1 MGKLTQLAR
10 LLGAVKKA
18 RPTYKAFG
26 LSGKRAERL
35 RDMLNARRRAPMVH
49 KLPAMDPDRVK
60 ALFHKKF
67 PDDPGEAARQADKW
81 ISDARQRVRVTGGTS
96 GQREILRDAAA
107 DEYRYLATPH
117 GGRKFSAGGTY
128 YPEGSEHVAERG
140 LEDLLAY
147 RGEAGWFPYAS
158 VRGPQGTGL
167 GRHES
172 FHLIGDQMYIDPEL
186 RKSMPLLWRGVH
198 AMKAKV
204 KGVTGLS
211 GSLLEELG
219 ANLAEVPRGGARA
232 LRHPLSRGVVGGQP
246 SLEKAERLL
255 TMTGVGPYKNHWP
268 SIYSDRWLDRRNKYS
283 DPRALARGNWGVD
296 KAAERAHRLVTI
308 GREKVIPA
316 AVLGAAAGV
325 GHGIG
330 KVVGPLVRGSE
341 EVAEPDVLPTD
352 QGHWRGRPWMWN
364 FER

>member
-1 MGKLTQLAR
+1 MGKAGNLLE
-10 LLGAVKKA
+10 LLGAGKKA
-18 RPTYKAFG
+18 YKAFG
-26 LSGKRAERL
+26 LSGKKAERV
-35 RDMLNARRRAPMVH
+35 RDMIKARRKAPMVH
-49 KLPAMDPDRVK
+49 GLPVMDPDGVK

-67 PDDPGEAARQADKW
+67 PNDPSEAARQADKW
-81 ISDARQRVRVTGGTS
+81 ISDTRQRVRVTGGTS

-107 DEYRYLATPH
+107 DEYRYLAAPNKR
-117 GGRKFSAGGTY
+117 RKFSAGGTH
-128 YPEGSEHVAERG
+128 YPRGTEHVEERG
-140 LEDLLAY
+140 FEDLLAY

-158 VRGPQGTGL
+158 VRGLQGTGV

-172 FHLIGDQMYIDPEL
+172 FHLIGDQMYKDPEL
-186 RKSMPLLWRGVH
+186 RKSMPLLWRGAH
-198 AMKAKV
+198 AMQAKG
-204 KGVTGLS
+204 KGVAGLS

-219 ANLAEVPRGGARA
+219 ARLAEVPRGGVRA
-232 LRHPLSRGVVGGQP
+232 GRHPLSRDVVGGQP

-255 TMTGVGPYKNHWP
+255 TMTGVGPYKNDWP
-268 SIYSDRWLDRRNKYS
+268 SIYSDIWLNHRNMQTG

-296 KAAERAHRLVTI
+296 KSAERAHRLVTI

-330 KVVGPLVRGSE
+330 KAVGPLVRGSE
-341 EVAEPDVLPTD
+341 EVAEPDVPPLAQD
-352 QGHWRGRPWMWN
+352 SSRPWMWN